1 MNTPVVS
8 AEASNALSS
17 AAPASAPPRGPSW
30 MVAPLKAALMA
41 RGTSLDALLADVPE
55 AGSDDR
61 AMVELLDRAARIA
74 DGGAPLASGRDASV
88 GAFGIVDY
96 ATRTAPTVRDALRT
110 WCAHFQSACPLAS
123 FRLVETENAA
133 PRLVI
138 EASMGTT
145 GAVVELLLAAVVQR
159 LRDALGKSF
168 APEAVAF
175 RHRPLAPRPL
185 YREVLG
191 REPMGESYESAIVLR
206 AMLLDEPMPSRDA
219 AVHAAL
225 VASLKNASA
234 RPPLDR
240 AQREDLR
247 RAIEGLLDH
256 RGSIATALAREFN
269 TSRRSLQRRLQ
280 NLGTTLSE
288 LLREARRDRAM
299 DLLAHDTISIAAIS
313 ARVGF
318 CDPAPFARAFRK
330 WTGSTPSAWRAAK
343 RNSTLPPPGSTT
355 TPVEVA
361 RDVPHQL
368 AG

>member
-8 AEASNALSS
+8 APAAVSVPVAA
-17 AAPASAPPRGPSW
+17 AAPSRGTSFI
-30 MVAPLKAALMA
+30 VAPLTSALAA
-41 RGTSLDALLADVPE
+41 RGTSLDALLADQPN
-55 AGSDDR
+55 AASDER
-61 AMVELLDRAARIA
+61 AMVEVLDRAARIA
-74 DGGAPLASGRDASV
+74 DGGAPLTVGRDAAV

-96 ATRTAPTVRDALRT
+96 ATRTAPTVRDALLT
-110 WCAHFQSACPLAS
+110 WCAHFQSASPLAA
-123 FRLVETENAA
+123 FRLIEAENAA

-138 EASMGTT
+138 EAAMGTT
-145 GAVVELLLAAVVQR
+145 GAVVELLTAAVVQR
-159 LRDALGKSF
+159 LREALGRSF
-168 APEAVAF
+168 APEAIAF

-185 YREVLG
+185 YRDVLG
-191 REPMGESYESAIVLR
+191 REPMGEAFENAIVLR
-206 AMLLDEPMPSRDA
+206 AIALDEPVPSRDA

-225 VASLKNASA
+225 VATLKNASA

-240 AQREDLR
+240 AEREDLR

-256 RGSIATALAREFN
+256 RGSIATALAREFS

-299 DLLAHDTISIAAIS
+299 DLLAHESISIAAIS

-343 RNSTLPPPGSTT
+343 RNSTLPPAAPA
-355 TPVEVA
+355 PLDA
-361 RDVPHQL
+361 ALPQQL